1 MRKWPSSSS
10 RSGQAD
16 HAARGREEVPRVPA
30 SPRLPVLLLGL
41 LLSAVVLHA
50 QGDAPVLDNTG
61 SVENP
66 KPTWETQKQART
78 FILDIPAPRGQITDR
93 NGKPLAQTRLSYNLA
108 INFPTPLDWPDA
120 KIVAFGRQ
128 QITLASGLLK
138 RDIQIS
144 DEALLN
150 HYKNRGVLPLDLV
163 EDLSPQELGVVQRG
177 VTTNLLLRQTYVRF
191 YPNGPLAGHII
202 GYTGR
207 EAPLST
213 RPIENNDLI
222 FSESQGREGLEQVFD
237 NELRG
242 QPGKL
247 YVTYDA
253 NGNKMS
259 ERIARPPVPGYNVV
273 TTLDEDIQRI
283 CEGILAQNTKQ
294 GALVV
299 IEPATGEILAMAS
312 NPGFNPNEFVP
323 VVKKDVFDRYN
334 TDPHDPL
341 VPRAYR
347 SAYPGGS
354 TFKVFV
360 GFAALETGKIK
371 ASTEFNCPASFTVG
385 NHTFANWKK
394 SGAGNLNFV
403 EALTQSCNTWFYQV
417 ALKIGAQPIIDYAN
431 LLGLGKRTGI
441 PLRAENAG
449 NIPTDEYMLRV
460 HKREIKQGDVAN
472 MAIGQ
477 GDILITPLQMAQAM
491 GGLAMA
497 GKLHQTRLVKQVQT
511 LDNKVVAAYPDRLRE
526 DIPVDPKVDET
537 LRKAM
542 LGVVYDGQGTAHSAK
557 VKGVKVAGKTGTAQW
572 GPANKQRTAAWFA
585 GYMPVENPE
594 YAFAALYE
602 GDPNDNSVHGGS
614 HAGPLIGKAFKEIYK
629 LKNAR
634 EGAQA
639 GAGAEPEKDKDEEND
654 APKDESN

>member
-1 MRKWPSSSS
+1 MKAWPAFHVRCSDFRFSI
-10 RSGQAD
+10 
-16 HAARGREEVPRVPA
+16 
-30 SPRLPVLLLGL
+30 LLLGTATGL
-41 LLSAVVLHA
+41 LA
-50 QGDAPVLDNTG
+50 QGTAPVLDNTG

-78 FILDIPAPRGQITDR
+78 FVLGIPAPRGQITDR

-108 INFPTPLDWPDA
+108 INFPTPLDWQDGR
-120 KIVAFGRQ
+120 IVAFARQ
-128 QITLASGLLK
+128 QITLASGLLN
-138 RDIQIS
+138 RAIPLS
-144 DEALLN
+144 DEAIVN
-150 HYKNRGVLPLDLV
+150 HYRNRGVLPLDLV

-177 VTTNLLLRQTYVRF
+177 VTANLLLRQTYVRF
-191 YPNGPLAGHII
+191 YPNGPLAGHIL

-207 EAPLST
+207 EAPLSI

-222 FSESQGREGLEQVFD
+222 FSDSQGREGLEQVFD

-242 QPGKL
+242 QPGQL
-247 YVTYDA
+247 HVTYSAD
-253 NGNKMS
+253 GNKMS
-259 ERIARPPVPGYNVV
+259 ERIARPPIPGYNVV
-273 TTLDEDIQRI
+273 CTIDEDIQRI
-283 CEGILAQNTKQ
+283 CENVLAKDTRQ
-294 GALVV
+294 GAIVV
-299 IEPATGEILAMAS
+299 LDPNNGEIIAMAS

-323 VVKKDVFDRYN
+323 VIKKDVFERYN

-347 SAYPGGS
+347 SAYPAGS

-371 ASTEFNCPASFTVG
+371 PGTEFSCPTAFTVG

-394 SGAGNLNFV
+394 TSAGNLNFV

-417 ALKIGAQPIIDYAN
+417 ALKIGAKPIIEYAN
-431 LLGLGKRTGI
+431 LLGLGKKTGI

-491 GGLAMA
+491 GGIAMA

-511 LDNKVVAAYPDRLRE
+511 IDNKVIAAYPDRLRE
-526 DIPVDPKVDET
+526 DIPVDPNVDQT

-542 LGVVYDGQGTAHSAK
+542 LGVVYDDQGTAHSAQ

-572 GPANKQRTAAWFA
+572 GPESKQRTAAWFA
-585 GYMPVENPE
+585 GYMPAEAPE

-602 GDPNDNSVHGGS
+602 GDPNDNTVHGGS
-614 HAGPLIGKAFKEIYK
+614 HAGPLIGKVFKEIYQ
-629 LKNAR
+629 LKKSR
-634 EGAQA
+634 EGAKTDA
-639 GAGAEPEKDKDEEND
+639 AVEAEKDKDEGKD